1 MKSFDDTKE
10 VMRAIRTNNT
20 MVNQTV
26 IQKYNSR
33 LETTQKTKDWSTRTP
48 IKTGDEFMYPRKGK
62 PAYNPGMQSATQTIL
77 FHRKGVNGN

>member
-10 VMRAIRTNNT
+10 VMRAIRTNNA

-33 LETTQKTKDWSTRTP
+33 LETTQKTKD
-48 IKTGDEFMYPRKGK
+48 
-62 PAYNPGMQSATQTIL
+62 
-77 FHRKGVNGN
+77 